1 MKNRE
6 DFLENFVIIYQK
18 IAQKAIF
25 WANPAGQSQRQ

>member
-6 DFLENFVIIYQK
+6 DFPENFVIIYQK

-25 WANPAGQSQRQ
+25 WTNEICNL